1 MLTGK
6 SPIEMTRDRRA
17 RMLKQRFENIQPLSR
32 KEVDAP
38 ASTIG
43 LVNKMMNLSPES
55 RFQTPTQVL
64 EALINARRDIESGET
79 GDSGPAKAPSV
90 LTIFIVEADAKLQD
104 ALRQKFRE
112 LGYKVLI
119 AADPQRAV
127 DRFRAQPYECLL
139 IDAGSTGIE
148 GIASFEQV
156 LSEANLTHNHFA
168 GIVLLNEDQA
178 SMKKDIS
185 LTEQGAILVRP
196 VTLKQVHNKLQ
207 ELISSEISA

>member
-1 MLTGK
+1 
-6 SPIEMTRDRRA
+6 
-17 RMLKQRFENIQPLSR
+17 
-32 KEVDAP
+32 
-38 ASTIG
+38 
-43 LVNKMMNLSPES
+43 MN
-55 RFQTPTQVL
+55 R
-64 EALINARRDIESGET
+64 ET

-139 IDAGSTGIE
+139 IGAGSTGIE

-196 VTLKQVHNKLQ
+196 VTLKQVHGKLQ
-207 ELISSEISA
+207 S